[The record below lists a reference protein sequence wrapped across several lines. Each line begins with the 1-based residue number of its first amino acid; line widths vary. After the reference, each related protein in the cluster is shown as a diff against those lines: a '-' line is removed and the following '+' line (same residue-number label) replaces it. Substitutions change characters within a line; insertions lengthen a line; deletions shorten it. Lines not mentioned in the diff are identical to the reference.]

1 MSNPNPFV
9 PKGSL
14 LERQTQSRSRLKIGV
29 SCVLAVSIIG
39 LVAMLIQGCKR
50 TPDTD
55 ASNSATMTDTNPAP
69 ADITSTNAPT
79 DTNAPAYAPPSATN
93 PPPVAY
99 TPPTPPP
106 APAPA
111 PAPVVDTTATGSE
124 YVVQSGDTLGK
135 IAKRNG
141 ISLRALEAANPGVD
155 SKHLKVKQKLTI
167 PGGTGATASTSSVD
181 TGAGAGVS
189 SDSDVELYTVKTGDT
204 LSKIA
209 RSHGSTVKAIEA
221 ANGLTTTKINV
232 GKKLKIPRKASAA
245 PVAPAPVDNT
255 APVPTAPAAPVNAP
269 APASA
274 PAPAT
279 N

>member
-14 LERQTQSRSRLKIGV
+14 LERQSQSRSRLKLGV

-55 ASNSATMTDTNPAP
+55 AGNNPPTITDTNTAP
-69 ADITSTNAPT
+69 ADVTTNAAT
-79 DTNAPAYAPPSATN
+79 DTNAPAYAPPTGTN

-99 TPPTPPP
+99 TPPPPP
-106 APAPA
+106 PVPVPTPA
-111 PAPVVDTTATGSE
+111 VDTTAAGSE

-141 ISLRALEAANPGVD
+141 ISLKALEAANPGVD
-155 SKHLKVKQKLTI
+155 SKHLKVKQKLVI
-167 PGGTGATASTSSVD
+167 PGGTGATASATSSD
-181 TGAGAGVS
+181 TSGAGVS

-209 RSHGSTVKAIEA
+209 RTHGSSVKAIEA
-221 ANGLTTTKINV
+221 ANNLTTTRITV
-232 GKKLKIPRKASAA
+232 GKKLKIPRKGSAA
-245 PVAPAPVDNT
+245 PVASAPVENT
-255 APVPTAPAAPVNAP
+255 APVPTAPPAPVNVPAP
-269 APASA
+269 APG
-274 PAPAT
+274 T